1 MHKIVN
7 HVWQDIIMMEVN
19 VFNVIIHVQ
28 YVLKV
33 HVQIVMM
40 DIS

>member
-7 HVWQDIIMMEVN
+7 HVWQDIIMMEAN
-19 VFNVIIHVQ
+19 VFNVLIHVQ
-28 YVLKV
+28 YVLKILA
-33 HVQIVMM
+33 QIVMM